1 MVDTLKSVLSKQE
14 TGLFSSFG
22 SVGFSLTDV
31 EVWIR
36 IIVLLLGGIITLL
49 NIICRFS
56 SKKHKFCK

>member
-1 MVDTLKSVLSKQE
+1 MVDTLKSVLSKQG